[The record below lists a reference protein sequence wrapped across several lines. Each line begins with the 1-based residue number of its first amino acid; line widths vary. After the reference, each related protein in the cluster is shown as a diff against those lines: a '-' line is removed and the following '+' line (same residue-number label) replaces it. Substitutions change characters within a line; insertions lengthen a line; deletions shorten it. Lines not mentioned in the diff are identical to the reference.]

1 MVHSYCGTRQLS
13 KRIKIKCTVH
23 PWTTQV
29 CPVWVY
35 LHKEFFYLYFCF
47 TDFLIKCGGEFVFNQ
62 KSQYVE
68 SNKLRSESWFYTSCF
83 SFLPLDKSFIN
94 SLFSNKNSSMQIF
107 FFFYCVGVCTPKPP
121 IFQGSTIYF
130 RAKRFKIYGY
140 MKKGTNI
147 KCLIIEEIHY
157 ILTIFL
163 R

>member
-107 FFFYCVGVCTPKPP
+107 FFFLLCGGLYSQTPHL
-121 IFQGSTIYF
+121 S
-130 RAKRFKIYGY
+130 RV
-140 MKKGTNI
+140 N
-147 KCLIIEEIHY
+147 H
-157 ILTIFL
+157 IL
-163 R
+163 